1 MKKVNGSSKEQ
12 RIVAAVDLSVNHPA
26 VILIGGEQ
34 KNQSVKT
41 DGVSTCLCSSMGC
54 GGGYV
59 PMIVLADN
67 KKQETRN
74 KKQDNMEW
82 TCVLSKQGL

>member
-1 MKKVNGSSKEQ
+1 MTEFIN
-12 RIVAAVDLSVNHPA
+12 
-26 VILIGGEQ
+26 ILIGGEQ

-41 DGVSTCLCSSMGC
+41 GGVSTCLCSSMGC

-74 KKQDNMEW
+74 KKQETRNK
-82 TCVLSKQGL
+82 KQG